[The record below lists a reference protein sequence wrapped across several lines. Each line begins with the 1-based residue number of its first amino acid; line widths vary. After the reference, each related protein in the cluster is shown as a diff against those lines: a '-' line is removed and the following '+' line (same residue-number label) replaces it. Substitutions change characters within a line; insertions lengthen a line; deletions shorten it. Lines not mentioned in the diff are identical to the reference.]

1 MLKQLGQLA
10 GILQQAQGLPGVM
23 QALQAKL
30 AAVRCLGRAGNGL
43 VIVELTGQARAVSC
57 QIDPSLLRPER
68 HQELQDLIVAAFND
82 AQGQVRQMAAEEI
95 SQLTG
100 GLNLPGL
107 REMLTGVGAAS

>member
-10 GILQQAQGLPGVM
+10 GIFQQAQGLPGLM

-30 AAVRCLGRAGNGL
+30 ATVRCRGRAADGL
-43 VIVELTGQARAVSC
+43 VTVELSGQARAVAC
-57 QIDPSLLRPER
+57 HVDPSLLHPER
-68 HQELQDLIVAAFND
+68 QQELQGLIVVAFND
-82 AQGQVRQMAAEEI
+82 AHGQVRQMAAEEF

-107 REMLTGVGAAS
+107 REMLTGV